1 MPCNLHLQ
9 NCQLLFA
16 FNNCQK
22 LIYNSIRVQSFRT
35 SIRELVTNLY
45 LYLHVA
51 PKWRLWIVG
60 SQSERVYN
68 DEKESKIREVSW
80 AKLCYFSTRF
90 DLRRGGQERSSCFP
104 LFTGHLRSFPFPF
117 VIVVSNASRRALFCF
132 SIGFFTPFNLS
143 PPLFVPGKSV
153 NKSRL
158 DKVSST
164 GLTNGPSKWV
174 TIRLIL
180 KRYYLV
186 YSRFSFEYPSLE
198 ICWTEDGFNFSHFR

>member
-35 SIRELVTNLY
+35 SIQELVTN
-45 LYLHVA
+45 LHVA

-117 VIVVSNASRRALFCF
+117 VIVVSNASRRARFCF

-164 GLTNGPSKWV
+164 GLTNGSKQV
-174 TIRLIL
+174 SNDQINIKAILPRL
-180 KRYYLV
+180 
-186 YSRFSFEYPSLE
+186 FEIFVWISKFGNLLNRRR
-198 ICWTEDGFNFSHFR
+198 I

>member
-1 MPCNLHLQ
+1 MSTSLCIQ
-9 NCQLLFA
+9 QLPEIDIQFHKSLE
-16 FNNCQK
+16 
-22 LIYNSIRVQSFRT
+22 SFRT

-45 LYLHVA
+45 VHLHVA

-117 VIVVSNASRRALFCF
+117 VIVVSNASRRARFCF

-164 GLTNGPSKWV
+164 GLTNGSKQV
-174 TIRLIL
+174 SNDQINIKAILPRL
-180 KRYYLV
+180 
-186 YSRFSFEYPSLE
+186 FEIFVWISKFGNLLNRRR
-198 ICWTEDGFNFSHFR
+198 I

>member
-35 SIRELVTNLY
+35 SIQELVTNLY
-45 LYLHVA
+45 VA

-117 VIVVSNASRRALFCF
+117 VIVVSNASRRARFCF

-164 GLTNGPSKWV
+164 GLTNGSKQV
-174 TIRLIL
+174 SNDQINIKAILPRL
-180 KRYYLV
+180 
-186 YSRFSFEYPSLE
+186 FEIFVWISKFGNLLNRRR
-198 ICWTEDGFNFSHFR
+198 I